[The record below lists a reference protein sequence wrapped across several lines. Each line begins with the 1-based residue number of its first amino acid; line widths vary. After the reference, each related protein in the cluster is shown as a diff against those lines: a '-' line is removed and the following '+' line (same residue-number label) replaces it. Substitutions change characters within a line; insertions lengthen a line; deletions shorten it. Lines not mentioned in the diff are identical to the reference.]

1 MARKLISDEIEWIL
15 KLNADQAQKEYHNNR
30 GIE

>member
-1 MARKLISDEIEWIL
+1 MAKLSPDEIEWVL
-15 KLNADQAQKEYHNNR
+15 KLNADKAQKEYHNNR